1 MRNEPGPV
9 ADKQNETKNEM
20 EWNGR
25 PSVAVASRYRN
36 LPDLPDL
43 ASFRSSSVEETDC
56 FAGVFWNVLLV
67 FSHLVRVAMS
77 HLNYETRLPLG
88 QATVDHFLRLPP
100 HPTKCQATY
109 VWIDGTGEHLRS
121 KTRTF
126 EKGAPASI
134 EHYPIW
140 NYDGSSTGQAE
151 GVDSDRYLRPV
162 AVFPDPFLGG
172 SNKLVMCDTLDHE
185 MKPTKTSHRDYC
197 AGVMKAVAD
206 SHPWFGME
214 QEYLIVDR
222 DEHPLG
228 WPKHGYPAPQGK
240 YYCGVGAD
248 RAFGREVVETHY
260 RACLH
265 ANISICGVNAEV
277 TPGQWEFQIGTCE
290 GVDMGDQLWMAR
302 YILHRV
308 AEQFGVCISLDPK
321 PKVTMGDWNGAGCH
335 TNFSTTEMR
344 AAGGIKAIEAAM
356 AGLERT
362 HSEAMKVYDP
372 NGGKD
377 NLRRLTGK
385 HETSNP
391 NKFSWGVAN
400 RACSVRIPR
409 QVSQDGCGYLE
420 DRRPSSNCDPYL
432 VTAMIVQSVL
442 LL

>member
-1 MRNEPGPV
+1 
-9 ADKQNETKNEM
+9 
-20 EWNGR
+20 
-25 PSVAVASRYRN
+25 
-36 LPDLPDL
+36 
-43 ASFRSSSVEETDC
+43 
-56 FAGVFWNVLLV
+56 
-67 FSHLVRVAMS
+67 MS

-88 QATVDHFLRLPP
+88 QAVIDHFLGLPA
-100 HPTKCQATY
+100 HPSKCQATY
-109 VWIDGTGEHLRS
+109 VWIDGTGEQLRA
-121 KTRTF
+121 KTRTMDS
-126 EKGAPASI
+126 KPQNI
-134 EHYPIW
+134 TDYPVW

-151 GVDSDRYLRPV
+151 GINSDRYLKPV
-162 AVFPDPFLGG
+162 AVFADPFLGG
-172 SNKLVMCDTLDHE
+172 QNVLVMCETLDNDN
-185 MKPTKTSHRDYC
+185 KPTATNHRDAC
-197 AGVMKAVAD
+197 ATIMKEI
-206 SHPWFGME
+206 SEEHPWFGME

-265 ANISICGVNAEV
+265 AGINIFGSNAEV

-290 GVDMGDQLWMAR
+290 GIDMGDQLWMAR

-335 TNFSTTEMR
+335 TNFSTSVMR
-344 AAGGIKAIEAAM
+344 KANGISAII
-356 AGLERT
+356 
-362 HSEAMKVYDP
+362 EAMKSLEKTHAEAMMVYDP

-377 NLRRLTGK
+377 NLRRLTGR
-385 HETSNP
+385 HETSKP
-391 NKFSWGVAN
+391 DTFTWGIAN

-409 QVSQDGCGYLE
+409 QVADEGKGYLE

-432 VTAMIVQSVL
+432 VTAMIAKSVL
-442 LL
+442 LN